1 MPLNTFFIVKNL
13 MVLTTDE
20 YHLHILAQDFEGCI
34 ILQALTWRHVGIC
47 RSMEEQYG
55 VTELVS
61 VE

>member
-1 MPLNTFFIVKNL
+1 